1 MSSQFIVLEGVTST
15 GKTTQGKMI
24 VDRLVA
30 KGFEAFFNHEPTILN
45 PYGRIARRIVERN
58 EPDAQDVAKA
68 EVLGFT
74 KKFKKLQGILSKIK
88 SGKELTEID
97 RQVLYIADR
106 HEDLRETIVPKLA
119 RGATCVQDRYELSTY
134 AFAATKN
141 IPYTRLKKLHS
152 FMLQDMYV
160 VPDILLYFDLDPKI
174 SADRLS
180 KASDKPVDIYETLS
194 KIRKTRSTYINLLK
208 NKNLYKKLYIIN
220 AEAPL
225 LEVFTEICLKL
236 NI

>member
-24 VDRLVA
+24 ADRLRA
-30 KGFEAFFNHEPTILN
+30 KGYDAFFNHEPTILN
-45 PYGRIARRIVERN
+45 PYGRLARKIVERN
-58 EPDAQDVAKA
+58 EPDAQDIAKA
-68 EVLGFT
+68 DSLSFT
-74 KKFKKLQGILSKIK
+74 KKFKQLQGILSKIK

-106 HEDLRETIVPKLA
+106 HEDLRETIAPKLA

-141 IPYTRLKKLHS
+141 IPYARLKKLHS
-152 FMLQDMYV
+152 TMLQDMYM

-180 KASDKPVDIYETLS
+180 KASEKPVDIYETLP
-194 KIRKTRSTYINLLK
+194 KIRKIRATYIKLLK
-208 NKNLYKKLYIIN
+208 NKNLYKKLIIID
-220 AEAPL
+220 ASAPL
-225 LEVFTEICLKL
+225 LEVFSEICRAVE
-236 NI
+236 I